1 MIHHSPYYD
10 SNKLSSVLKN
20 NQNSFSIFS
29 TNIQSINAKFMELK
43 IFIEMLNQLKYSFSA
58 ICVQE
63 SWLSENDD
71 TSQIQ
76 LEGYQCIPQ
85 GKSSSSKGGLIIYL
99 NNKFN
104 HINKMTL
111 SKYKTWEGQF
121 IEVKKGEHLTKPII
135 IGNIYI

>member
-1 MIHHSPYYD
+1 MSLDEAFLKYQGGVENNSLINIIEPSTDTNDESEQPLIISHSPYYD
-10 SNKLSSVLKN
+10 FNKLSSVLRN

-29 TNIQSINAKFMELK
+29 SNIQLINVKFTELK

-76 LEGYQCIPQ
+76 
-85 GKSSSSKGGLIIYL
+85 
-99 NNKFN
+99 
-104 HINKMTL
+104 
-111 SKYKTWEGQF
+111 
-121 IEVKKGEHLTKPII
+121 
-135 IGNIYI
+135 